1 MKNSNTTNTE
11 ITTFVSTLQA
21 LQAKDV
27 KKTKS
32 IAMLETVTIDE
43 LTNAK
48 GNYAVDYSIIHELAN
63 YAAVSTKGS
72 AFEPQNIVKIVRN
85 SGLVF
90 TLKETKGTVYLYNPN
105 IGIYK
110 EMRTKA
116 FVISYV
122 IPALKFGVLI
132 SDNEI
137 KLAPTRKA
145 VEDLAFFIDE
155 DFSMEK
161 VANDVNND
169 GNYIVCANGV
179 INLTTGRIEPFTPKV
194 IFDEKVDIKFYPR
207 KKSQKLEEFLAIF
220 GDNENIEFIQKLA
233 GLGLTK
239 EQNDFL
245 TILFG
250 TGGNGKST
258 FFDVLRASGIQQKD
272 GNGSFFDSN
281 AKNENKSFI
290 SGRTAL
296 VEEMP
301 LGTLCEQSVK
311 VSIGSNKIISR
322 KLYQDEQILSAA
334 ATIIATTNTL
344 PELDNASFG
353 LQRRLLVL
361 PMAQTFYKQNAS
373 NANKEE
379 YTPLNSKFSNLT
391 KDQDFMEAFFVWRVK
406 GASIALAEIEKAGE
420 LLKPEKALSFT
431 AQWLKEEKAEDSIQ
445 SFINEKLSVHD
456 NADNANNVPVIFM
469 SHLFK
474 LYEAHCQAL
483 GEKPKKLK
491 ELKRAIAALENVEI
505 TNRAP
510 NKNNVV
516 HGSGSAKAQKV
527 YGLNI
532 EEEITGEE
540 EKEQQKKENRI
551 GYFQARNELAQEKT
565 TTTRKEAIE
574 KEAQEQENKEINEIN
589 QLFDGFGFH

>member
-1 MKNSNTTNTE
+1 MKNSNNTNTT
-11 ITTFVSTLQA
+11 ITTFVNTLQA

-27 KKTKS
+27 KKAKN
-32 IAMLETVTIDE
+32 IAMLETLTIDE
-43 LTNAK
+43 LNNAK
-48 GNYAVDYSIIHELAN
+48 GNYAVDYSIVHEIAS

-105 IGIYK
+105 LGIYQ
-110 EMRTKA
+110 ELRTKA

-132 SDNEI
+132 SDSEI

-145 VEDLAFFIDE
+145 IEDLAFFIDE

-161 VANDVNND
+161 KANDLNND

-194 IFDEKVDIKFYPR
+194 IFDEKVDVKFYPR

-220 GDNENIEFIQKLA
+220 GDNENVEFIQKLA

-258 FFDVLRASGIQQKD
+258 FFDVLRASGIHQKD

-281 AKNENKSFI
+281 AKNENKSFL

-296 VEEMP
+296 IEEMP

-311 VSIGSNKIISR
+311 VSIGSNKVLSR
-322 KLYQDEQILSAA
+322 KLYQDEQILDAA
-334 ATIIATTNTL
+334 ASIIATTNTL

-353 LQRRLLVL
+353 LQRRLLVI

-373 NANKEE
+373 NANSEK
-379 YTPLNSKFSNLT
+379 YSPLNSKFSNLT
-391 KDQDFMEAFFVWRVK
+391 KDQDFLEAFFVWRVK
-406 GASIALAEIEKAGE
+406 GAAIALAEIEKAGE
-420 LLKPEKALSFT
+420 LLKPEKALAFT
-431 AQWLKEEKAEDSIQ
+431 AQWLKEEKAEDSVQ
-445 SFINEKLSVHD
+445 SFINENINVD
-456 NADNANNVPVIFM
+456 NDDDKQNVVFM

-491 ELKRAIAALENVEI
+491 ELKRAIASLENVEVS
-505 TNRAP
+505 NRAP
-510 NKNNVV
+510 NKNNTVS
-516 HGSGSAKAQKV
+516 GSGSPKAIKV
-527 YGLNI
+527 FGI
-532 EEEITGEE
+532 SIMAEITGEE

-574 KEAQEQENKEINEIN
+574 KTRQEQKDKEINEIN
-589 QLFDGFGFH
+589 QLLDGFGFH